1 MQNSTFEQD
10 NSEEIIDKCPNCNL
24 HYSIENDK
32 IPLILP
38 CGHIICKTCLIEIS
52 NLNKL
57 ISCPIDTK
65 IFTHEISSFEIFQP
79 FLQKIQKKKK
89 LKEFICSIHNDKKIK
104 YICEYDNETFCSK
117 CLINHN
123 QYPHKILNFE
133 PNKERINDDIEIVSK
148 QINCLKEDFNSK
160 NKKLDEF
167 QNLLKRKLQEES
179 FKLKNEIKK
188 IINSFLEIQKLYEEK
203 IFNLYNFQCD
213 KIEESKLNI
222 NLISNEIKSLNE
234 KIILFQNKYSNKM
247 NIIYNEII
255 EEKND
260 IIYNYEQL
268 KRQNIL
274 NSNQFEETFEQLQL
288 PKIIFHNEK
297 NIMNYTQNLIVLD
310 SENYLNK
317 IKNHTE
323 NRLDCLDKRS
333 ESSERNSNKKITSL
347 RKGSDPTSQTKFY
360 NRFTEGK
367 DNKPVLINDNQNII
381 TSQFYVKYN
390 KNNNNILKKN
400 TMKKRGLSKKSGTN
414 KTNNT
419 TSTSKQSKQN
429 LDFGF

>member
-1 MQNSTFEQD
+1 MQNATFEQD

-133 PNKERINDDIEIVSK
+133 PNKERINDEIEIVSK

-255 EEKND
+255 EEKNN

-268 KRQNIL
+268 KRKNII
-274 NSNQFEETFEQLQL
+274 NSNKFEETFEELQL
-288 PKIIFHNEK
+288 PKIIFNENLKK
-297 NIMNYTQNLIVLD
+297 NFIQNIIILD

-317 IKNHTE
+317 IRNNIEKDILE
-323 NRLDCLDKRS
+323 KRS
-333 ESSERNSNKKITSL
+333 ESSEKNYSNKKINSL
-347 RKGSDPTSQTKFY
+347 RKGSDPTNQTKFY
-360 NRFTEGK
+360 NRFKLEGK
-367 DNKPVLINDNQNII
+367 DNKPVLINDNII
-381 TSQFYVKYN
+381 ISHFDVKYN
-390 KNNNNILKKN
+390 ENNNNILKKN
-400 TMKKRGLSKKSGTN
+400 IKKKRGLSKKSGTN
-414 KTNNT
+414 NT
-419 TSTSKQSKQN
+419 TSTSKQSKH
-429 LDFGF
+429 DFAF

>member
-1 MQNSTFEQD
+1 MQNVTFEQD

-52 NLNKL
+52 NLNQL

-79 FLQKIQKKKK
+79 FLQKIQKNKKS
-89 LKEFICSIHNDKKIK
+89 KEFICSIHNDKKIK

-133 PNKERINDDIEIVSK
+133 PNKERINDEIEIVSK
-148 QINCLKEDFNSK
+148 QINFLKEDFNSK

-167 QNLLKRKLQEES
+167 QNILKKKLEEETL
-179 FKLKNEIKK
+179 KLKNEIKT
-188 IINSFLEIQKLYEEK
+188 IINSFIEIQKLYEEK
-203 IFNLYNFQCD
+203 ILNFYNFQCD

-222 NLISNEIKSLNE
+222 NLISNEIKLLNE
-234 KIILFQNKYSNKM
+234 KINSFQNKYKYKM

-255 EEKND
+255 EEKNN

-317 IKNHTE
+317 IKNLTE

-347 RKGSDPTSQTKFY
+347 RKGSDPTNQTKFY

-400 TMKKRGLSKKSGTN
+400 TLKKRGLSKKSGTN